1 MSKLLILIKRK
12 HLLKEKEIS
21 AVKVCVTN
29 TRITKCPVQQ
39 KYSSIP
45 STLSLKVTCIKKIF
59 Q

>member
-1 MSKLLILIKRK
+1 MLIKRK
-12 HLLKEKEIS
+12 HLLKENEIS